1 MQYKVVIDVPENKVS
16 FAEDFFRAISF
27 VKEVS
32 PFAENEITNE
42 SVLQSINSYENG
54 AVQPVAVSLEDL
66 KRLLCMN

>member
-54 AVQPVAVSLEDL
+54 TVQPVAVNLEDL
-66 KRLLCMN
+66 KRLLCIN